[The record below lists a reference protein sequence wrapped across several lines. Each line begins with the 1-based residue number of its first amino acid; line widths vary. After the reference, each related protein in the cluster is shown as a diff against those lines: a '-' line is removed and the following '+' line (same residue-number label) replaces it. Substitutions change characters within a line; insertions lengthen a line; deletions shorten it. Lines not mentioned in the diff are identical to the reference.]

1 MKLNKIATLA
11 IIVLAAFLCL
21 NVASAGLFDFLG
33 GGEPEIVNETY
44 TLDGFSVVLPKNT
57 SIINFTLPNND
68 GVNGTTYYIQ
78 DYAHNNTTCSIS
90 VGEGSNLVTSIDD
103 YVQNML
109 DKGAIKEA
117 NHGNWTVLNVNNY
130 RFDDGSK
137 DSGYVLAM
145 HEGSRIITISGEDL
159 GYLQNLSD
167 TYKKV

>member
-1 MKLNKIATLA
+1 MKFNKIATLA

-33 GGEPEIVNETY
+33 GGQPEIVNETY
-44 TLDGFSVVLPKNT
+44 TLGGFSVELPKNT
-57 SIINFTLPNND
+57 SIINFTTNEE
-68 GVNGTTYYIQ
+68 GVNGTTYFIQ
-78 DYAHNNTTCSIS
+78 DYAHNNTTCSIT

-109 DKGAIKEA
+109 DKGAIKQE
-117 NHGNWTVLNVNNY
+117 NHGNWTVLNLNNY
-130 RFDDGSK
+130 RFEDGSK

-145 HEGSRIITISGEDL
+145 HEGSRIIMMRGQDL